1 MRGAV
6 HDEGRPEAP
15 RAAQAAPAE
24 GPAYERLGDGFSED
38 GTNQQSLLSSR
49 AFPVIAI
56 GFVGMIE
63 YSLVM
68 PTLAGFISYLG
79 ESNIFYGLTVASFS
93 LVRLVLMPLFGV
105 WCDRRPMLEPLVAS
119 VLLGIAG
126 NILYGLAYGAHSA
139 WMVLIGRVLV
149 GAGASNVTVTT
160 AYVARITEPAHR
172 TRSMAM
178 LNGINLLGIVVGP
191 AVNLAINNIDWRLS
205 DLIVFNKY
213 SNAGFAMV
221 LILALQLVVLLLT
234 FEEPPKLE
242 LYRVSDEEA
251 LVEDPASR
259 GAAGLAAAASREFMQ
274 LESPMLSSAL
284 SVPSSTVDDSEDVGA
299 QNISTGV
306 TSAQQGAGAGVARQ
320 FDKGDM
326 YRVLV
331 RNRLWVHFVVSFAS
345 NFVLCELEVALPALT
360 AVAFGWDSMSNS
372 VMYAVLGVA
381 VALSLFGVVWL
392 AARFSDRTLIGAGL
406 VGDALT
412 LVLACVALSDKKPPF
427 VLFVLVIVLLIGSC
441 PLCGSPNMGLYTKR
455 LSEDECA
462 TRHNGLFIGLLQTVN
477 GLSRTVAP
485 IYAGVALD
493 DTATSLFVYLG
504 PLVVVCLAIA
514 VFFAAWDSFRT
525 KSLMRL

>member
-1 MRGAV
+1 MSGAS
-6 HDEGRPEAP
+6 GTAP
-15 RAAQAAPAE
+15 GAAPGAAPSASAAA
-24 GPAYERLGDGFSED
+24 GQAYERLGDGFSED
-38 GTNQQSLLSSR
+38 GTNQRSILSSR

-68 PTLAGFISYLG
+68 PTLSGFIEFLG
-79 ESNIFYGLTVASFS
+79 ESHIFYGLTVASFS
-93 LVRLVLMPLFGV
+93 LVRLVLMPVFGV

-126 NILYGLAYGAHSA
+126 NFLYGLAYGARSA
-139 WMVLIGRVLV
+139 WMVLLGRVLV
-149 GAGASNVTVTT
+149 GAGASNITVTT
-160 AYVARITEPAHR
+160 AYVARITEPSHR

-191 AVNLAINNIDWRLS
+191 ALNLGLNNIDWRLS

-221 LILALQLVVLLLT
+221 VILALQLCVLLLT

-242 LYRVSDEEA
+242 LYRVSDQEA
-251 LVEDPASR
+251 LFEDPPSR
-259 GAAGLAAAASREFMQ
+259 GAAGLAATASREFMQ
-274 LESPMLSSAL
+274 LESPLLSSHL
-284 SVPSSTVDDSEDVGA
+284 SVPSSAAG
-299 QNISTGV
+299 
-306 TSAQQGAGAGVARQ
+306 SAEGAGAQDDGPRQ
-320 FDKGDM
+320 NGGTGMPPPLDKGEL

-360 AVAFGWDSMSNS
+360 SVAFGWDSMSNS
-372 VMYAVLGVA
+372 VMYAILGVA

-392 AARFSDRTLIGAGL
+392 ASRFSDRSLIGAGL

-412 LVLACVALSDKKPPF
+412 LVLACFALSDKKPPL

-477 GLSRTVAP
+477 GLSRTMAP
-485 IYAGVALD
+485 IYAGVALND
-493 DTATSLFVYLG
+493 DATNLFVYLG

-514 VFFAAWDSFRT
+514 VFFATWDSFRT